1 MSGCS
6 SRHGAR
12 HEAQTLSTHTL
23 PFASP
28 GENILSGCCRCGSLN
43 SGAGL
48 PMSGE
53 GTSRGLSESPTPS
66 ITTSAMKMPR
76 GMRYRVI
83 LQSKDEQLGIAPS
96 GRGNPTWKDD
106 PLAPGSVRHVPR
118 FHYRPLGFRPGGCE
132 RPGPD
137 VVRRSLTVILP
148 RSTFIL

>member
-6 SRHGAR
+6 SRHGAH

-66 ITTSAMKMPR
+66 ITTSARKMPK

-83 LQSKDEQLGIAPS
+83 LQSKDE
-96 GRGNPTWKDD
+96 RGAWNDA
-106 PLAPGSVRHVPR
+106 PLAPGSVSSCPSLY
-118 FHYRPLGFRPGGCE
+118 YRPLGLRPGECE